1 MKHWKGGYKQFKD
14 RKDKKEMLSQIN
26 DLESLAKIET
36 ELEQMQKEHFEDP
49 LKKIIKDQ
57 RENFGIFLR
66 QTMVC
71 RFPGVDNRYGIKPGY
86 MWDGVDRGNNFE
98 KKFLA
103 KMNESK
109 GMRDKEYLDH
119 ARHL

>member
-14 RKDKKEMLSQIN
+14 QKEQEDMLKHIKDM
-26 DLESLAKIET
+26 DDLAKIEQ
-36 ELEQMQKEHFEDP
+36 ELQQMQKEHFEDP

-57 RENFGIFLR
+57 QESFGSALR

-71 RFPGVDNRYGIKPGY
+71 RFPGTDNRYGIKPGY
-86 MWDGVDRGNNFE
+86 MWDGVDRGNSFE
-98 KKFLA
+98 AKFLT
-103 KMNESK
+103 KMNESNSK
-109 GMRDKEYLDH
+109 RDKEYLDH